1 MFESPLPVARG
12 LGSMRGREA
21 PPAADSPVY
30 DREIQA
36 HLAELEAQ
44 MRDNQTRKTVF
55 PMTET
60 ERALNSGLL
69 SRVRGEAGAM

>member
-1 MFESPLPVARG
+1 MRRHERFASVLNTLEDVEKSEKAEERAR
-12 LGSMRGREA
+12 R
-21 PPAADSPVY
+21 V
-30 DREIQA
+30 A

-44 MRDNQTRKTVF
+44 MRDNQTRKAVF

>member
-1 MFESPLPVARG
+1 MADARA
-12 LGSMRGREA
+12 GR
-21 PPAADSPVY
+21 V
-30 DREIQA
+30 A

-44 MRDNQTRKTVF
+44 MRDNQTRKAVF